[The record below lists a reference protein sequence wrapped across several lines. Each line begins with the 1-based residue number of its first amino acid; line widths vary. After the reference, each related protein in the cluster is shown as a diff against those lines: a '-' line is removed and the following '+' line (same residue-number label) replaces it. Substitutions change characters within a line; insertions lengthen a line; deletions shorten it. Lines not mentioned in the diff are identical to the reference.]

1 MKPHLLYRDK
11 DFNIKAAL
19 PWNTDVLAKDLELQ
33 VLFDCMSGK
42 DELLAEVVSKVIHTS
57 IGNDAATILYRQEIL
72 KDCIALRE
80 IVQAIY
86 ELSITAIESRK
97 NSWFGVFTSR
107 PSSILSSSVGMMGI
121 YANHL
126 RQLRAMADEHIDK
139 FQSEGFH
146 RFLVMLRSE
155 LSDDYFAAIAD
166 NLAQLSLKGG
176 IRTSVQLTKANKGIG
191 YVLHRSEVKK
201 LKWWQWL
208 FPPKLPGYNFQIHP
222 RDESGMR
229 ALDQL
234 NDQAI
239 NRVANALAQANEHI
253 QQFFILLRQELAF
266 YLGCVNLYSRLKE
279 LGETVAYPMVT
290 PPDTYNHYAKELY
303 DPCLALSMGK
313 QIVSND
319 LDADHRRLVIITGAN
334 QGGKSTFLRSIGVAQ
349 LMMQSGMFVAAKEY
363 CADIVKGVF
372 THFKKEEDRTMQS
385 GKFDEELSR
394 MNEITDHL
402 TDGCLILF
410 NESFAA
416 TNERE
421 GSEIAAQIVTA
432 LIEKNIMVFFV
443 THLYDFAMTFYEKD
457 MPETLFLR
465 AERMDDASRG
475 FQLTEAAPLPTSYGP
490 DLYKRIFSDST

>member
-11 DFNIKAAL
+11 DFNIKATL
-19 PWNTDVLAKDLELQ
+19 PWNVDVLAKDLELQ

-42 DELLAEVVSKVIHTS
+42 DELLAEVVSKVVHTS

-107 PSSILSSSVGMMGI
+107 PSSVLSGSVGMMGI
-121 YANHL
+121 YAKHL

-155 LSDDYFAAIAD
+155 LNDDYFAAIGD

-176 IRTSVQLTKANKGIG
+176 IRTSIQLTKANKGIG

-222 RDESGMR
+222 RDESGTR

-239 NRVANALAQANEHI
+239 NRAANALAQANEHI

-266 YLGCVNLYSRLKE
+266 YLGCMNLYNRLKE
-279 LGETVAYPMVT
+279 LDETVAYPMVT
-290 PPDTYNHYAKELY
+290 PPGTYNHYAEELY

-313 QIVSND
+313 QVVSNH
-319 LDADHRRLVIITGAN
+319 LNADYRRLVIITGAN

-349 LMMQSGMFVAAKEY
+349 LMMQSGMFVSAKEY
-363 CADIVKGVF
+363 CADIVNGVF

-402 TDGCLILF
+402 RSGCLILF

-421 GSEIAAQIVTA
+421 GSEIVAQIVTA
-432 LIEKNIMVFFV
+432 LIEKDIKVFFV
-443 THLYDFAMTFYEKD
+443 THLYDFAMTFYEKE
-457 MPETLFLR
+457 MPQALFLR
-465 AERMDDASRG
+465 AGRMDDASRG